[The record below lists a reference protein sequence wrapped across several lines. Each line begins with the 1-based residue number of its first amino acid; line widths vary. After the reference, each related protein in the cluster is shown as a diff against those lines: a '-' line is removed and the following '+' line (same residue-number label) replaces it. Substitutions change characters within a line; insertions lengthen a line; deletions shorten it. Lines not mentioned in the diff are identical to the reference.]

1 MKEIK
6 NEEFPSEQG
15 SFLFRLQRHTLITS
29 GRNGR
34 GKVQI
39 SQDRKSTKEK
49 RDEKEKQEG
58 GGTMRKSIPAIH
70 RPARSVK
77 LRRKGCKN
85 AQRGVFRA
93 ALVRHIG
100 EERLNRTLSIIGI

>member
-1 MKEIK
+1 
-6 NEEFPSEQG
+6 
-15 SFLFRLQRHTLITS
+15 
-29 GRNGR
+29 
-34 GKVQI
+34 
-39 SQDRKSTKEK
+39 
-49 RDEKEKQEG
+49 
-58 GGTMRKSIPAIH
+58 MRKSIPAIH